1 MKTAE
6 DVLDRL
12 ESKVEDYVVH
22 VHREMRVNGGRS
34 RLNDGKDIA
43 YSQVLSDIAALR
55 KELKKEAT
63 Q

>member
-1 MKTAE
+1 
-6 DVLDRL
+6 
-12 ESKVEDYVVH
+12 VEDYVVH